1 MPIRKRQSGK
11 AIDTQQNDQK
21 GLDTV
26 YNQGKDSGIHFI
38 NPIKHHHGNDGEVPR
53 PRPVGSRYNYG
64 ECTDYKHDQCRH
76 HVQVGGESEAIEC
89 KIEMEKV
96 ACPNG

>member
-53 PRPVGSRYNYG
+53 PRPLGVGTITANVPTTNMTNAAIMSRWAV
-64 ECTDYKHDQCRH
+64 KAKQ
-76 HVQVGGESEAIEC
+76 
-89 KIEMEKV
+89 
-96 ACPNG
+96 